1 MAKVANELFAHV
13 SYASVEPIYILC
25 TSVFFLFLHPRSMK
39 ALKRGQT
46 LKPSLCHE
54 RRR

>member
-25 TSVFFLFLHPRSMK
+25 TSVFFFFTSPLHESVK
-39 ALKRGQT
+39 AWPDIKA
-46 LKPSLCHE
+46 KSLP
-54 RRR
+54 